1 MFQNAPFD
9 WKNLTTRYW
18 KTTII
23 VTIKQR
29 IVRIKGDKNR
39 AVNFDFRWQQAPH
52 VKLLSPGQALLKQPR
67 LKV

>member
-9 WKNLTTRYW
+9 WKNLTTRYR
-18 KTTII
+18 KKTII

-39 AVNFDFRWQQAPH
+39 AVNFDFRWQRAPH